1 MDAVGAAR
9 LAHPLY
15 GEVLRG
21 MVGPALRRAHSRRLS
36 EALIATESSSTG
48 HELPFPG
55 AGNELRLA
63 AWSLEA
69 GLPVQ
74 VEVLVAASR
83 AAQAVFE
90 HPGAVRLA
98 RAAVEAGGGVPAS
111 LALAAALRGNSEPDA
126 AEQVLDGI
134 EDTIRDDPRRL
145 AYLRLRTD
153 NLVGDLGHPQDAL
166 AVLERSRGWAA
177 DRSWQDVVEALSLA
191 ALLNEGRYQ
200 EIADRGTRLLARDD
214 LVAATRF
221 TALTPFALALVE
233 LGRPADALT
242 VADERVQLAAEL
254 AEQFPRHLRDTMQIR
269 LSAMDS
275 LGRWGEMEAYGRA
288 YYEHAVRQH
297 DQETLG
303 RAAFLL
309 GSVAA
314 ARGQL
319 DTARRWLAE
328 AVGHLE
334 IRDGLGLQV
343 GCAAR
348 LAKILAVSGHP
359 AEAGRMLEHARTM
372 KAARGREQDRYL
384 DLPVAEV
391 WVRAAGGDLAG
402 ARAAARHYARSFAG
416 RPRVQ
421 ALLLHDAYRL
431 GDHSNDLV
439 DELREATAGTDSP
452 LHAAFTAH
460 ASARTGGELDR
471 ASRRF
476 AELGAN
482 LLAAEA
488 AAEAAAAHAAAHD
501 QQSSR
506 RAASTAARLL
516 GQCAGAR
523 TPALISLAAPTLTA
537 RERQVA
543 LLAADGLSNAA
554 IARQLQLSERTVE
567 SHLYRAGDKLG
578 ITRRTEFATALH

>member
-1 MDAVGAAR
+1 
-9 LAHPLY
+9 
-15 GEVLRG
+15 
-21 MVGPALRRAHSRRLS
+21 
-36 EALIATESSSTG
+36 
-48 HELPFPG
+48 
-55 AGNELRLA
+55 
-63 AWSLEA
+63 
-69 GLPVQ
+69 
-74 VEVLVAASR
+74 
-83 AAQAVFE
+83 
-90 HPGAVRLA
+90 
-98 RAAVEAGGGVPAS
+98 
-111 LALAAALRGNSEPDA
+111 
-126 AEQVLDGI
+126 
-134 EDTIRDDPRRL
+134 
-145 AYLRLRTD
+145 
-153 NLVGDLGHPQDAL
+153 
-166 AVLERSRGWAA
+166 
-177 DRSWQDVVEALSLA
+177 
-191 ALLNEGRYQ
+191 
-200 EIADRGTRLLARDD
+200 
-214 LVAATRF
+214 
-221 TALTPFALALVE
+221 
-233 LGRPADALT
+233 
-242 VADERVQLAAEL
+242 
-254 AEQFPRHLRDTMQIR
+254 
-269 LSAMDS
+269 
-275 LGRWGEMEAYGRA
+275 
-288 YYEHAVRQH
+288 
-297 DQETLG
+297 
-303 RAAFLL
+303 
-309 GSVAA
+309 
-314 ARGQL
+314 
-319 DTARRWLAE
+319 
-328 AVGHLE
+328 
-334 IRDGLGLQV
+334 
-343 GCAAR
+343 
-348 LAKILAVSGHP
+348 
-359 AEAGRMLEHARTM
+359 
-372 KAARGREQDRYL
+372 
-384 DLPVAEV
+384 
-391 WVRAAGGDLAG
+391 VRAAGGDLAG